1 MYFMGNIKKA
11 GSYFYKVANILILAI
26 IINTIFFIAI
36 KPAYSPEAM
45 LSEVTEVAV
54 PTADS
59 APASAS
65 GPGEAPPPALSEAQ
79 IQQAIKDQQNLALAQ
94 QAQYEFQNQQRIAE
108 KIKERSYAINVLI
121 CINLFLSI
129 LIIYNLYCA
138 ANCLIEYDQ
147 TGKVEE
153 PNIQK
158 E

>member
-1 MYFMGNIKKA
+1 MENIKKA
-11 GSYFYKVANILILAI
+11 GSYFYIVANSLVLAI
-26 IINTIFFIAI
+26 IINTIFFFAI
-36 KPAYSPEAM
+36 KQAYSPEAM
-45 LSEVTEVAV
+45 LSEGVTPAA
-54 PTADS
+54 TFY
-59 APASAS
+59 APAA
-65 GPGEAPPPALSEAQ
+65 GAGQTQKTIE
-79 IQQAIKDQQNLALAQ
+79 DQRLAQ
-94 QAQYEFQNQQRIAE
+94 QAIYENQKQQKIAE

-121 CINLFLSI
+121 CIDLFLSI

>member
-1 MYFMGNIKKA
+1 MENIKKA

-138 ANCLIEYDQ
+138 ANCLIEYDNV
-147 TGKVEE
+147 GKVEE
-153 PNIQK
+153 HNIQK
-158 E
+158 